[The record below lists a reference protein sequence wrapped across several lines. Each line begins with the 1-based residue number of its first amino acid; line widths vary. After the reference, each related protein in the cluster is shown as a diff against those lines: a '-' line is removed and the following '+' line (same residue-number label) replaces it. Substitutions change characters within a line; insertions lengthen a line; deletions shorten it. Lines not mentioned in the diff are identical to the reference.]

1 MDFKKH
7 PSINKIREQFRL
19 EQSNTEVLYAH
30 IGAGD
35 VYQRKKEFLKKM
47 RESKMFCLTVV
58 NKLNVISVI
67 KKLIALILFNSR
79 FIY

>member
-1 MDFKKH
+1 MDCKKH

-19 EQSNTEVLYAH
+19 EQSNTEVLYTH

-35 VYQRKKEFLKKM
+35 
-47 RESKMFCLTVV
+47 
-58 NKLNVISVI
+58 VI
-67 KKLIALILFNSR
+67 KKLIALILFYSR